1 MTREEAI
8 DLLNNLIGMIEDNHN
23 SDYDKALIMA
33 IRSLKKGPCEDAISR
48 EEAIKSIKE
57 QFSYGEFYCDE
68 YSIVGLMN
76 NLPPVT
82 PKAES
87 ATETWK
93 GYHGHIT
100 APEGTFYKIFNEAK
114 EDDEDI

>member
-1 MTREEAI
+1 MTREEAYNILFNGLI
-8 DLLNNLIGMIEDNHN
+8 DAPSEQEWCTAFKMALKLLKQE
-23 SDYDKALIMA
+23 
-33 IRSLKKGPCEDAISR
+33 PCEDAISR

-57 QFSYGEFYCDE
+57 QFSYGECYCDE

-87 ATETWK
+87 
-93 GYHGHIT
+93 
-100 APEGTFYKIFNEAK
+100 
-114 EDDEDI
+114 EDK